1 MTGGAGA
8 GAAALAERDITIVS
22 CVSEGGTLAADVRDG
37 LGRPPG
43 ERELP
48 PKHLYDERGSEL
60 FDRITRLPE
69 YYPTRCERAI
79 LNRQSPGL
87 VEATGAR
94 ELVELGSGTASKTR
108 ALLYAMAGAGA
119 LDRYV
124 PFDVDPSVVSKCA
137 HELTDLYPGL
147 RVHGVVGDFSRDLAS
162 VPEGEHRL
170 IAFLGSTIGN
180 LMPDARA
187 EFLASVRS
195 LMGPTDRFLLGTDL
209 LKDVRVL
216 EAAYNDGAG
225 VTAAFNLNV
234 LRVINRE
241 LDADF
246 DLDAFEHVA
255 AFDRERSWVELSLR
269 ARAAQRVRI
278 PGAGLEL
285 ELAAGESIRTEVS
298 TKFTLDVLAR
308 ELTAAGMELEA
319 FFTDPAGMF
328 GLSLATPR

>member
-1 MTGGAGA
+1 MT
-8 GAAALAERDITIVS
+8 ALAERDITIES
-22 CVSEGGTLAADVRDG
+22 CMEVRDTLARDVREG
-37 LGRPPG
+37 LGRPARQ
-43 ERELP
+43 REIP

-69 YYPTRCERAI
+69 YYPTRSERAI
-79 LNRQSPGL
+79 LNRQAPGL
-87 VEATGAR
+87 VELTGAR

-124 PFDVDPSVVSKCA
+124 PFDVDRSVVEGCA

-147 RVHGVVGDFSRDLAS
+147 PVHGVVGDFERHLGR
-162 VPEGEHRL
+162 VPDGDRRL

-180 LMPDARA
+180 LLPDARGR
-187 EFLASVRS
+187 FLADVRRM
-195 LMGPTDRFLLGTDL
+195 MGPDDRFLLGTDL
-209 LKDVRVL
+209 LKDVQMI
-216 EAAYNDGAG
+216 EAAYNDSEG
-225 VTAAFNLNV
+225 VTAAFNRNV

-246 DLDAFEHVA
+246 DLGAFEHVA
-255 AFDRERSWVELSLR
+255 RFDRDCSWVELSLR
-269 ARAAQRVRI
+269 ARGEQQVRI
-278 PGAGLEL
+278 PGAGLAL
-285 ELAAGESIRTEVS
+285 TIADGEAIRTEVS

-308 ELTAAGMELEA
+308 ELGEAGMEMES

>member
-1 MTGGAGA
+1 MTP
-8 GAAALAERDITIVS
+8 LAERDITIESYVTGADS
-22 CVSEGGTLAADVRDG
+22 LAEDAREG

-43 ERELP
+43 ERVLP
-48 PKHLYDERGSEL
+48 PKHLYDERGSDL

-79 LNRQSPGL
+79 LNRQAPGL
-87 VEATGAR
+87 VEATEAR

-119 LDRYV
+119 LERYV
-124 PFDVDPSVVSKCA
+124 PFDVDPGVVQACA

-147 RVHGVVGDFSRDLAS
+147 SVHGVVGDFTCHLGH
-162 VPEGEHRL
+162 VPDGERRL

-180 LMPDARA
+180 LMPDGR
-187 EFLASVRS
+187 ASVLGDVRAM
-195 LMGPTDRFLLGTDL
+195 MGPDDRFLLGTDL
-209 LKDVRVL
+209 LKDEGVL
-216 EAAYNDGAG
+216 DAAYNDSEG

-234 LRVINRE
+234 LRVLNRE
-241 LDADF
+241 LGADF

-255 AFDRERSWVELSLR
+255 KFDRDHSWVELSLR
-269 ARAAQRVRI
+269 ARGEQRVSI
-278 PGAGLEL
+278 PGADLEL
-285 ELAAGESIRTEVS
+285 TLARGEAIRTEVS

-308 ELTAAGMELEA
+308 ELGEADMELEA

-328 GLSLATPR
+328 GLSLAAPV